1 MKKRGWGLGAG
12 GRGRTRHISLLIR
25 QRGFT
30 LVSAIFLMVV
40 LVTLGVSMVTLSS
53 VQHVTTAQQ
62 LQSVRAI
69 YAARAGMEWAV
80 IKAGTGGCPGATN
93 TIALTEAALD
103 GFTVTVT
110 CSNAKHQL
118 DDASP
123 PATVWYYQFD
133 ATAQAGTYPS
143 PDFVSRS
150 LRAKVIGQ

>member
-1 MKKRGWGLGAG
+1 MKERGWGLGAG
-12 GRGRTRHISLLIR
+12 GWAKK

-69 YAARAGMEWAV
+69 YAARAGMEWATL
-80 IKAGTGGCPGATN
+80 KAGTAGCPGATN
-93 TIALTEAALD
+93 TINLTEAALD
-103 GFTVTVT
+103 GFTVTVG
-110 CSNAKHQL
+110 CSGAQHTIGA
-118 DDASP
+118 D
-123 PATVWYYQFD
+123 TVWYYQID
-133 ATAQAGTYPS
+133 ATAQSGTYPS